1 MKYILL
7 SIFLVLL
14 VLFWYTRRTS
24 LEDRFNKL
32 KRADYSIFNDI
43 EIVHREGLYYITYKS
58 ITYKVNRGVFITE
71 SLSIEYAYSDNKALE
86 LTEYD
91 KEKLKKVICAFNNL
105 DVLAVTVDRE
115 NNLYLT
121 LPWDDRCTY
130 YFIRLSGKNTLKQIN
145 KDYYQHYV
153 ENWYYDKECSESG

>member
-1 MKYILL
+1 MRNGYPPQWDSYDDQRSIILGAYHAKKRNYRNLKMKYILL

-43 EIVHREGLYYITYKS
+43 EIVHRKGLYYKHINQLP
-58 ITYKVNRGVFITE
+58 ILKVNRGVFITE

-91 KEKLKKVICAFNNL
+91 KEKLKKVICAFL
-105 DVLAVTVDRE
+105 
-115 NNLYLT
+115 
-121 LPWDDRCTY
+121 
-130 YFIRLSGKNTLKQIN
+130 
-145 KDYYQHYV
+145 
-153 ENWYYDKECSESG
+153 

>member
-1 MKYILL
+1 MCFFIILM
-7 SIFLVLL
+7 F
-14 VLFWYTRRTS
+14 T
-24 LEDRFNKL
+24 
-32 KRADYSIFNDI
+32 
-43 EIVHREGLYYITYKS
+43 
-58 ITYKVNRGVFITE
+58 
-71 SLSIEYAYSDNKALE
+71 
-86 LTEYD
+86 
-91 KEKLKKVICAFNNL
+91 
-105 DVLAVTVDRE
+105 VTVDRE